1 MDLTILPLAAICH
14 FFLLQWVKRSLT
26 SLGVQSREQKP
37 PLPCHQG
44 QPTPALMSPA
54 NGSAP
59 ASTCFKDMVHVPLF
73 NTAQLL
79 PPSKSWITSELGE
92 LPQGPW
98 DKLAWHQAPVG
109 LSSSY
114 CHCHLGTFPV
124 ATKAL
129 GPRRTT
135 VKSQEISATELLRI
149 WINPHTLLDFVTLLS
164 AIVTSKPCNC

>member
-1 MDLTILPLAAICH
+1 M
-14 FFLLQWVKRSLT
+14 
-26 SLGVQSREQKP
+26 G
-37 PLPCHQG
+37 
-44 QPTPALMSPA
+44 
-54 NGSAP
+54 
-59 ASTCFKDMVHVPLF
+59 HVPLF

-79 PPSKSWITSELGE
+79 HPSKSWITSELGE

-98 DKLAWHQAPVG
+98 DKLAWHQVPAG

-114 CHCHLGTFPV
+114 CHCHLGTFPL

-135 VKSQEISATELLRI
+135 VKSQGISATELLRI

-164 AIVTSKPCNC
+164 AIVSSKPCNCKYFPSSTFSKAFYRATKSKQLKPMLALSVQMLVSIFFFKLTTVLET